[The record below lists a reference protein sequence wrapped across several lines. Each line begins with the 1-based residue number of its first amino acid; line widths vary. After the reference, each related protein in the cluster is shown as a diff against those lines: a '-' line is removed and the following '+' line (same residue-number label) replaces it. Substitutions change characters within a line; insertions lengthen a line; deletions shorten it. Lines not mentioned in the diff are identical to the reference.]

1 MSWPQWSVGSMPA
14 VNSAPPVNSTIPVN
28 PVMPVLTAPSAILPA
43 GAQYTPEQWSQM
55 QQQNWQQ
62 WAQWQQQ
69 YQQWHQQY
77 GAEVIEIKFIFVRSI
92 YSLF

>member
-1 MSWPQWSVGSMPA
+1 MAWQQWSNTA
-14 VNSAPPVNSTIPVN
+14 APPSL
-28 PVMPVLTAPSAILPA
+28 MPVVNTASGMIPPSV
-43 GAQYTPEQWSQM
+43 QYTPEQWAHA

-77 GAEVIEIKFIFVRSI
+77 GAEVIC
-92 YSLF
+92 